1 MRCPVLF
8 LLPALAWPQP
18 PSDRDLARS
27 IFKELIEINTTD
39 SSGDNTRAAQAMAAR
54 LKSAGFP
61 DSDIAV
67 LAPGPRKGNLI
78 ARIHGPGGGKP
89 ILFLAHLDVVEARR
103 DDWSFDPFTLLERD
117 GYFYGRGTQDI
128 KDEAALYVATFM
140 RLRREGFQ
148 PRRDLILA
156 LTSDEE
162 GGPHNGVQWLL
173 EAHRELIDAAFC
185 VNGDAG
191 GVQVQGGK
199 RLLLGIQAA
208 EKTYQSFRL
217 EVKNRGGHSSLPEK
231 NNAIYRLSEALT
243 RLSRFAF
250 PVHLNPVTQSFFE
263 RTGAMDS
270 GPDGAD
276 FRAVSKAPP
285 DAAAAARLSERPIYN
300 ALLRTTCVP
309 TMLAAGHAE
318 NALPQTATATVNC
331 RMVPG
336 DLADLVQREIV
347 RVLADPA
354 VSVTPVQPSVPS
366 PFSEVPRELLD
377 LVGRAGSEVWPGL
390 PVVPL
395 METGATDG
403 KYLRI
408 AGMPVYGI
416 AAAFTDLDDIRAHGK
431 DERIAVQAFYDGL
444 DFDYRLIRALGLST
458 DIK

>member
-1 MRCPVLF
+1 MRYPLLF
-8 LLPALAWPQP
+8 LFSTFAWSQP
-18 PSDRDLARS
+18 PADRELARS

-67 LAPGPRKGNLI
+67 LAPAPRKGNLI
-78 ARIHGPGGGKP
+78 ARIHGTGGGKP
-89 ILFLAHLDVVEARR
+89 LLFLAHLDVVEARR
-103 DDWSFDPFTLLERD
+103 EDWSFDPFTFLERD

-162 GGPHNGVQWLL
+162 GGPHNGVHWLL
-173 EAHRELIDAAFC
+173 EAHRDLIDAAFC

-191 GVQVQGGK
+191 GVQVQGVK

-208 EKTYQSFRL
+208 EKTFYSFRL

-231 NNAIYRLSEALT
+231 DNAIYRLAEGLT
-243 RLSRFAF
+243 RLSQFVF
-250 PVHLNPVTQSFFE
+250 PVHLNPITQSFFE
-263 RTGAMDS
+263 RTGALDS
-270 GPDGAD
+270 GPDSAD
-276 FRAVSKAPP
+276 FRAVAKAPP

-300 ALLRTTCVP
+300 ALLRTTCIP
-309 TMLAAGHAE
+309 TMLAGGHAE
-318 NALPQTATATVNC
+318 NALPQTAAVTVNC
-331 RMVPG
+331 RLVPG
-336 DLADLVQREIV
+336 DLPDAVQREIV
-347 RVLADPA
+347 RVLADTA
-354 VSVTPVQPSVPS
+354 VSVTPVRPSVPS
-366 PFSEVPRELLD
+366 PFSPVPRELLD
-377 LVGRAGSEVWPGL
+377 LVGRVGSEVWPGL

-395 METGATDG
+395 METGGTDG
-403 KYLRI
+403 IYLRV
-408 AGMPVYGI
+408 AGIPTYGI
-416 AAAFTDLDDIRAHGK
+416 AAVFTDLNDIRAHGK
-431 DERIAVQAFYDGL
+431 DERIAVKAFYDGL
-444 DFDYRLIRALGLST
+444 DFDYQLVRALGTST